1 MIYRGLM
8 VGSNPPPP
16 TPPPLA
22 VKFTFKKWLKKTSNP
37 LPKPEKMSWSA
48 HASYFKSFKRNT
60 LRVHNYD
67 SCHVLWL
74 VPWSCY
80 HIDNLHFW
88 MENTENKILLTFC
101 KLCKQKQD
109 PNFVYNAKKIYIA
122 LLPIISSKARPWTAV
137 PFLLENKYMQVPVA
151 LELSI

>member
-1 MIYRGLM
+1 MDLTHL
-8 VGSNPPPP
+8 PLP
-16 TPPPLA
+16 PPPLA
-22 VKFTFKKWLKKTSNP
+22 VKFTLKKWLKKTSNP

-109 PNFVYNAKKIYIA
+109 PNFVYNAKKDLYSA
-122 LLPIISSKARPWTAV
+122 PPHYFVKSPSLNRSTFFTRK
-137 PFLLENKYMQVPVA
+137 
-151 LELSI
+151 